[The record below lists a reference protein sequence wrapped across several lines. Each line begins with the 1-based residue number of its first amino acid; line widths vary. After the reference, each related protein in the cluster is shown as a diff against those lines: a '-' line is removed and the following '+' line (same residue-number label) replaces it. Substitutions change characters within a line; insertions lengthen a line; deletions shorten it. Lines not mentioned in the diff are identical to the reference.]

1 MYTVYVVDAVSL
13 LADLLRMF
21 HASSVSRRLIPHSI
35 VWRGGGEVD
44 GEELGLVAKIMFSRR
59 KFFLFVSFVSI
70 RLFSY
75 FSRSESLFRVEQY
88 VFTKLA

>member
-35 VWRGGGEVD
+35 VWRGGGGEVD

-59 KFFLFVSFVSI
+59 KKNFLFRSFRYDYFHIFHEVSPCFV
-70 RLFSY
+70 
-75 FSRSESLFRVEQY
+75 
-88 VFTKLA
+88 